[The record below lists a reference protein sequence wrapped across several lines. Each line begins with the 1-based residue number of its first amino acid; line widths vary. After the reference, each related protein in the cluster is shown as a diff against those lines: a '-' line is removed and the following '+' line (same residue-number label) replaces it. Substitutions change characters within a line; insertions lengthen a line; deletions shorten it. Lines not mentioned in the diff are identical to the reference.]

1 MNLLM
6 ADQRQIAQH
15 EHWRQ
20 FWRSAGSS
28 LASEAVRL
36 PVLHKLWAEILIKI
50 PSPADGA
57 PLLELAA
64 GSGSVSRHISKIPH
78 LAASTQLALD
88 ASVEALSE
96 LRCGETAIIGDLNCL
111 PFTQRSMHLITSQF
125 GVEYAGLDGFA
136 NAVDC
141 VSVGGHFAFVMHLSD
156 GVIHEECVS
165 NRRLIGHFLESSFLP
180 VAQGLI
186 NTSTG
191 AQLNPDHHE
200 KAQMFRQTLSGVEQ
214 LLISA
219 NDGQAKDTLLQV
231 YNAVADMVEAPR
243 HYEAA
248 VVDRWFSKTHAE
260 LTGYAQRMDQMCRS
274 ALSEQDRTAMTQ
286 LAEMRG
292 FEITRHG
299 IVYNDEDGLQPT
311 PVAWH
316 IVARRVKGNK

>member
-1 MNLLM
+1 M
-6 ADQRQIAQH
+6 ADERQIAQH
-15 EHWRQ
+15 EHWSQ

-28 LASEAVRL
+28 LAIEAVRL

-50 PSPADGA
+50 PPPADGA

-64 GSGSVSRHISKIPH
+64 GSGSVSRHISKISH

-88 ASVEALSE
+88 ASVDALCE
-96 LRCGETAIIGDLNCL
+96 LRCGEIAVAGDLHGL

-136 NAVDC
+136 SAFDC
-141 VSVGGHFAFVMHLSD
+141 VSAGGYFAFVIHLSD
-156 GVIHEECVS
+156 GVIHEECVKNS
-165 NRRLIGHFLESSFLP
+165 RLIGHFLESSFLP

-191 AQLNPDHHE
+191 AQLSPDHHQ
-200 KAQMFRQTLSGVEQ
+200 KAQMFRQTLPGVEQ

-219 NDGQAKDTLLQV
+219 ADGQAKDTLLQV

-248 VVDRWFSKTHAE
+248 VVDGWFSKTHAE
-260 LTGYAQRMDQMCRS
+260 LAGYAQRMDQMCRS
-274 ALSEQDRTAMTQ
+274 ALSLQDRTAVTQ

-292 FEITRHG
+292 FDITRHG
-299 IVYNDEDGLQPT
+299 IVYDDEDGLRPA

-316 IVARRVKGNK
+316 IVARRVRCDK

>member
-1 MNLLM
+1 M
-6 ADQRQIAQH
+6 ADERQIAQH
-15 EHWRQ
+15 EHWSQ

-28 LASEAVRL
+28 LAIEAVRL

-50 PSPADGA
+50 PPPADGA

-64 GSGSVSRHISKIPH
+64 GSGSVSRHISKISH

-88 ASVEALSE
+88 ASVDALCE
-96 LRCGETAIIGDLNCL
+96 LRCGEIAVAGDLHGL

-136 NAVDC
+136 SAFDC
-141 VSVGGHFAFVMHLSD
+141 VSAGGYFAFVIHLSD
-156 GVIHEECVS
+156 GVIHEECVKNS
-165 NRRLIGHFLESSFLP
+165 RLIGHFLESSFLP

-191 AQLNPDHHE
+191 AQLSPDHHQ

-219 NDGQAKDTLLQV
+219 TDGQAKDTLLQV

-248 VVDRWFSKTHAE
+248 VVDGWFSKTHAE
-260 LTGYAQRMDQMCRS
+260 LAGYAQRMDQMCRS
-274 ALSEQDRTAMTQ
+274 ALSLQDRTAVTQ

-292 FEITRHG
+292 FDITRHG
-299 IVYNDEDGLQPT
+299 IVYDDEDGLRPA

-316 IVARRVKGNK
+316 IVARRVRCDK

>member
-1 MNLLM
+1 M
-6 ADQRQIAQH
+6 ADQKQTAQH
-15 EHWRQ
+15 EHWSQ
-20 FWRSAGSS
+20 FWRSSGSA
-28 LASEAVRL
+28 LVSEAVRL
-36 PVLHKLWAEILIKI
+36 PVLHKLWAEILIEI

-64 GSGSVSRHISKIPH
+64 GAGSISRHISKIPH
-78 LAASTQLALD
+78 LAASTQFALD

-96 LRCGETAIIGDLNCL
+96 LRCGEVAVAGDLHGL
-111 PFTQRSMHLITSQF
+111 PFAQRSMHLVTSQF

-136 NAVDC
+136 NAFDC

-191 AQLNPDHHE
+191 AQLSPDHHE

-219 NDGQAKDTLLQV
+219 TGGQAKDTLLRV

-260 LTGYAQRMDQMCRS
+260 LAGYVQRMDQMCRS
-274 ALSEQDRTAMTQ
+274 ALSEPDRTAVTQ

-292 FEITRHG
+292 FNITRQG
-299 IVYNDEDGLQPT
+299 IVYDDDGLQPV

-316 IVARRVKGNK
+316 IVARRVRGDK

>member
-1 MNLLM
+1 M
-6 ADQRQIAQH
+6 ADERQIAQH
-15 EHWRQ
+15 EHWSQ

-50 PSPADGA
+50 PPPADGA

-64 GSGSVSRHISKIPH
+64 GSGSVSRHISKISH

-96 LRCGETAIIGDLNCL
+96 LRCGEIAVAGDLHGL
-111 PFTQRSMHLITSQF
+111 PFIQRSMHLITSQF

-136 NAVDC
+136 SAFDC
-141 VSVGGHFAFVMHLSD
+141 VSAGGYFAFVIHLSD
-156 GVIHEECVS
+156 GVIHEECVENS
-165 NRRLIGHFLESSFLP
+165 RLIGHFLESSFLP

-191 AQLNPDHHE
+191 AQLSPDHHQ

-219 NDGQAKDTLLQV
+219 TDGQAKDTLLQV

-248 VVDRWFSKTHAE
+248 VVDGWFSKTHAE
-260 LTGYAQRMDQMCRS
+260 LAGYAQRMDQMCRS
-274 ALSEQDRTAMTQ
+274 ALSQQDRTAVTQ

-292 FEITRHG
+292 FDITRHG
-299 IVYNDEDGLQPT
+299 IVYDDEDGLRPA

-316 IVARRVKGNK
+316 IVARRVRCDK